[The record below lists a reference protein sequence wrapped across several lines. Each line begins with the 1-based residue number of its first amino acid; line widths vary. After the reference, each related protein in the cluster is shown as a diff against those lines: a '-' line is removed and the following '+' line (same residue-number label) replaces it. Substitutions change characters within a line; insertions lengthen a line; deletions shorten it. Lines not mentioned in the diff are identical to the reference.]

1 MGPSINGLR
10 QEPLPPGEPFSVP
23 KMDGLFLLIGGG
35 GGLHVTS
42 LHYNRDSNR
51 SRKITCKFRVASKN
65 PNSILHLTNATKL

>member
-35 GGLHVTS
+35 GGTS
-42 LHYNRDSNR
+42 RDFTTLQ
-51 SRKITCKFRVASKN
+51 SRLQPESKN
-65 PNSILHLTNATKL
+65 HL